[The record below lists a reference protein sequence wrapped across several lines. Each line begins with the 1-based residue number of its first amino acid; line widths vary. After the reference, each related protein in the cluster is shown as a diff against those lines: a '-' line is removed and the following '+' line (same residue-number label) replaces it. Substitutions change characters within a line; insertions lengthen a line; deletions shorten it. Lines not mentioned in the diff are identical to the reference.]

1 MISAKDEQNFSF
13 PTTGHKCLLCDSR
26 KIAGLLVLM
35 RIVLGNV
42 SQRLLKLKHRGKFML
57 AGIAAKAVAQ

>member
-1 MISAKDEQNFSF
+1 
-13 PTTGHKCLLCDSR
+13 
-26 KIAGLLVLM
+26 M

-42 SQRLLKLKHRGKFML
+42 SQRLLKLKHCGKFML